1 MSRTV
6 LASLG
11 LGLAL
16 AWVGSVPPAT
26 ASPEPI
32 HVRTR
37 TIERFDAGGDRFGR
51 LEFRGGLVLT
61 GPRGFGAISGL
72 LTDGERFLAVSD
84 TGDWLKGR
92 MRLEG
97 GRLKGLEDL
106 VSARRLD
113 RLGRPITN
121 KRQGDAEG
129 LTAVAGAILV
139 MVESLR
145 ILLAYPADGLDVD
158 FAATPR
164 EVAIPPAMATASR
177 RQGVEGLATLPS
189 GQVVAFVEGRINT
202 GDQIPAWRLGGDTFT
217 VVRNGPWSITGAD
230 TLPGGDVVIVER
242 RYEGGLDVGVRV
254 RRLGADALARGAGPF
269 DGPVLLEA
277 GFSAEIDNMEAIA
290 TDIVDGEIILT
301 LMSDDNRSFWQRTL
315 MLRFAVA
322 DPLPRRKPL
331 PKG

>member
-1 MSRTV
+1 M
-6 LASLG
+6 LAV
-11 LGLAL
+11 LAL
-16 AWVGSVPPAT
+16 AFGVLSAA
-26 ASPEPI
+26 ASPAPI
-32 HVRTR
+32 DVRTR

-51 LEFRGGLVLT
+51 LDFRGGLVLT

-72 LTDGERFLAVSD
+72 LTEGDRFVAASD
-84 TGDWLKGR
+84 TGKWLKGR
-92 MRLEG
+92 MRLVG
-97 GRLKGLEDL
+97 GRLAGLED
-106 VSARRLD
+106 VVTADRLD
-113 RLGRPITN
+113 RLGRPITD

-129 LTAVAGAILV
+129 LTAVDGAILV

-145 ILLAYPADGLDVD
+145 VLLSYPADGLDVD

-164 EVAIPPAMATASR
+164 EVAIPPAMVQASR

-202 GDQIPAWRLGGDTFT
+202 GASIPVWRLGGEGFT

-242 RYEGGLDVGVRV
+242 RYEGGIDVGVRV
-254 RRLGADALARGAGPF
+254 RRLGADALAGGTGPF